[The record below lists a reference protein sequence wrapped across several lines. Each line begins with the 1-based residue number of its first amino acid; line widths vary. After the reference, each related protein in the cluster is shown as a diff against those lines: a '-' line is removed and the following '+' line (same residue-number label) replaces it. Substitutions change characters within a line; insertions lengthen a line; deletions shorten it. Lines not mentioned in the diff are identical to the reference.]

1 MAEINGFACA
11 RALFGILD
19 FPLGSQK
26 PGENQIEMKITH
38 CALRRCFVLFMLTH
52 NNLSLFFTH
61 SLTFWRY
68 RSLFLFSIF
77 GFHFVRS
84 RSCFFFTISRIGM
97 LSLRIVCVR
106 MPLSSYFMQKYFLCD
121 AESFTISPVWPTSRY
136 ISKRSTVPNCAVL
149 STYVYTY
156 ISILNI

>member
-84 RSCFFFTISRIGM
+84 RSCFFLLSHELVCYHFGSFVCVCHYHPISCKNTFYATQNHSQFHPFGPHRDIS
-97 LSLRIVCVR
+97 LNVLLYRTVLYSLRTCIHI
-106 MPLSSYFMQKYFLCD
+106 FL
-121 AESFTISPVWPTSRY
+121 Y
-136 ISKRSTVPNCAVL
+136 
-149 STYVYTY
+149 
-156 ISILNI
+156 